1 MKNYKLLALL
11 TLLNTPFLL
20 LAQRGYSSASM
31 GMSKQKSAQMIIP
44 QPDEIVVEEYFN
56 YHIHDLPLPEGNLA
70 VGMDVRW
77 GNNQVSP
84 TSNEAVLQIG
94 LTTGQK
100 EAYLNS
106 PPVNISLVIDKSGS
120 MGADGRLVKTKQ
132 AMAELVKH
140 LRPKDFISIVQF
152 DHVASVVL
160 PTQNVTNSA
169 KIQEAISNIHLG
181 GSTNLQDGI
190 MLGFQ
195 EALKN
200 DRTNVSSRVIVLTD
214 AIANT
219 GVIDPE
225 KMIQNSQGYSA
236 ENSIDFAM
244 IGVGV
249 DFNYSLSRQLTQ
261 NGKNQIHFINDP
273 DDIKKVF
280 VNEVEALLYPAA
292 KMPSIEI
299 EFGENL
305 ELAQFYGYDPT
316 VGNHTIRLNLNNMN
330 AGLTQV
336 ILAKFKVKGGK
347 KKGTNVKVKLNY
359 FDIQKNQ
366 MVSQNLKTKLFI
378 DNSWTDYN
386 MLQDRDVEKNYRI
399 AQMAQDLKIMSEFHQ
414 KNQPFAAKGHLSLA
428 IDSIK
433 KEYPNPTDV
442 DFLRMLNIL
451 ENYMGRLN
459 GLLAKK

>member
-1 MKNYKLLALL
+1 MKNYKLLVL
-11 TLLNTPFLL
+11 TILVNLPFLM
-20 LAQRGYSSASM
+20 LAQQGYSSASM

-44 QPDEIVVEEYFN
+44 QPDEIIVEEYFN
-56 YHIHDLPLPEGNLA
+56 YHTHNLPLPEGNLA
-70 VGMDVRW
+70 VGMDIRW
-77 GNNQVSP
+77 GNKRVSP
-84 TSNEAVLQIG
+84 SSNEAVLQIG
-94 LTTGQK
+94 LTTGRK

-120 MGADGRLVKTKQ
+120 MASEGRLVKTKQ

-140 LRPKDFISIVQF
+140 LRPKDFISIVEF
-152 DHVASVVL
+152 DHVAKVVL
-160 PTQNVTNSA
+160 PTQNVNNLTA
-169 KIQEAISNIHLG
+169 IQTAISSIQLG
-181 GSTNLQDGI
+181 GSTNLHDGI

-200 DRTNVSSRVIVLTD
+200 DRSNVSSRVIVLTD
-214 AIANT
+214 AIANS

-249 DFNYSLSRQLTQ
+249 DFNYELSRQLTQ
-261 NGKNQIHFINDP
+261 HGKNQIHFINDP
-273 DDIKKVF
+273 NDIKKIF

-292 KMPSIEI
+292 KNPVLEI
-299 EFGENL
+299 EFGKNL
-305 ELAQFYGYDPT
+305 EIAQFYGYQPT
-316 VGNHTIRLNLNNMN
+316 IDDNTIRLNLNNIN

-336 ILAKFKVKGGK
+336 ILTKFKVKGGK
-347 KKGTNVKVKLNY
+347 EKGTKVKATLTY
-359 FDIQKNQ
+359 FDVQKNK
-366 MVSQNLKTKLFI
+366 MVSQNLRTQLNI
-378 DNSWTDYN
+378 DNSWSVHN
-386 MLQDRDVEKNYRI
+386 MLKDHEVEKNYRI
-399 AQMAQDLKIMSEFHQ
+399 AQMAQDLKTMAEFYQ
-414 KNQPFAAKGHLSLA
+414 KNQPYAAKGHLSLA
-428 IDSIK
+428 IDTLK

-459 GLLAKK
+459 ELLAKK

>member
-1 MKNYKLLALL
+1 MKNYKLLILFI
-11 TLLNTPFLL
+11 LLNTPFLVF
-20 LAQRGYSSASM
+20 AQHGYSSASM
-31 GMSKQKSAQMIIP
+31 GMSKQKSTQMIIP
-44 QPDEIVVEEYFN
+44 QPGEIVVEEYFN
-56 YHIHDLPLPEGNLA
+56 YHTHNLPLPEGNLPI
-70 VGMDVRW
+70 GLDVRW
-77 GNNQVSP
+77 GNRTVSP

-120 MGADGRLVKTKQ
+120 MAAEGRLVKTKQ

-152 DHVASVVL
+152 DHVARVVL
-160 PTQNVTNSA
+160 PTQNVTDLT
-169 KIQEAISNIHLG
+169 KIQEAISSIQLG
-181 GSTNLQDGI
+181 GSTNLHDGI

-200 DRTNVSSRVIVLTD
+200 DRNNISSRVIVLTD

-219 GVIDPE
+219 GEIDPE

-249 DFNYSLSRQLTQ
+249 DFNYELSRQLTQ

-273 DDIKKVF
+273 NDIKKIF
-280 VNEVEALLYPAA
+280 VNEVEALLYPVA
-292 KMPSIEI
+292 KMPSLEI
-299 EFGENL
+299 EFRENL
-305 ELAQFYGYDPT
+305 EVVQFYGYEPT
-316 VGNHTIRLNLNNMN
+316 IGNQTIRLNLNNIN

-336 ILAKFKVKGGK
+336 ILTKFKVKGGDEK
-347 KKGTNVKVKLNY
+347 RTRVKVKLNY
-359 FDIQKNQ
+359 FDVQKNR
-366 MVSQNLKTKLFI
+366 MESQVTYTNLEI
-378 DNSWTDYN
+378 DSSWGTYK
-386 MLQDRDVEKNYRI
+386 MLQDPDVEKNYRI
-399 AQMAQDLKIMSEFHQ
+399 AQMAQDLKIMSEFYQ
-414 KNQPFAAKGHLSLA
+414 KNQPFAVKGHLSLA

-459 GLLAKK
+459 GLIARK

>member
-11 TLLNTPFLL
+11 ILLKTPFLL
-20 LAQRGYSSASM
+20 LAQQGYSSAAM
-31 GMSKQKSAQMIIP
+31 GMSKQKSSQMIIP

-56 YHIHDLPLPEGNLA
+56 YHTHALPLPEGNLA
-70 VGMDVRW
+70 VGLDVRW

-84 TSNEAVLQIG
+84 VSNEAVLQIG
-94 LTTGQK
+94 LTTGLK
-100 EAYLNS
+100 EAYLDS

-120 MGADGRLVKTKQ
+120 MGAEGRLVKTKQ

-152 DHVASVVL
+152 DHVANVVL
-160 PTQNVTNSA
+160 PTQNVNDLT
-169 KIQEAISNIHLG
+169 KIQQAISSIQLG
-181 GSTNLQDGI
+181 GSTNLHDGI
-190 MLGFQ
+190 MMGFK

-200 DRTNVSSRVIVLTD
+200 DRSNVSSRVIVLTD

-225 KMIQNSQGYSA
+225 KIIQNSQGYSA

-249 DFNYSLSRQLTQ
+249 DFNYQLSRQLTQ

-292 KMPSIEI
+292 KMPSLEI
-299 EFGENL
+299 EFGGIL
-305 ELAQFYGYDPT
+305 ELDQFYGYDPT
-316 VGNHTIRLNLNNMN
+316 IGNQTIRLNLNNIN

-347 KKGTNVKVKLNY
+347 KKGTNVEVKLNY
-359 FDIQKNQ
+359 FDVQKNK
-366 MVSQNLKTKLFI
+366 MVSQKVKTNLKI
-378 DNSWTDYN
+378 DNSWTAHN
-386 MLQDRDVEKNYRI
+386 MLQDRDMEKNYRI
-399 AQMAQDLKIMSEFHQ
+399 AQMAQDLKIMSEFYQ
-414 KNQPFAAKGHLSLA
+414 KNQPFVAKGHLSLA

>member
-11 TLLNTPFLL
+11 ILLHTPFLL
-20 LAQRGYSSASM
+20 LAQQGYSSASM

-56 YHIHDLPLPEGNLA
+56 YHTHALPLPEGNLA
-70 VGMDVRW
+70 VGLDVRW

-94 LTTGQK
+94 LTTGLK

-120 MGADGRLVKTKQ
+120 MGAEGRLVKTKQ

-152 DHVASVVL
+152 DHVANVVL
-160 PTQNVTNSA
+160 PTQNVTDLA
-169 KIQEAISNIHLG
+169 KIQQAISSIQLG
-181 GSTNLQDGI
+181 GSTNLHDGI

-200 DRTNVSSRVIVLTD
+200 DQTNVSSRVIVLTD

-249 DFNYSLSRQLTQ
+249 DFNYQLSRQLTQ

-292 KMPSIEI
+292 KMPSMEI

-305 ELAQFYGYDPT
+305 ELDQFYGYDPT
-316 VGNHTIRLNLNNMN
+316 IGNQTIRLNLNNIN

-359 FDIQKNQ
+359 FDVQKNK
-366 MVSQNLKTKLFI
+366 MISQNVKTNLKI
-378 DNSWTDYN
+378 DNSWTAHK
-386 MLQDRDVEKNYRI
+386 MLQDTDVGKNYRI
-399 AQMAQDLKIMSEFHQ
+399 AQMAQDLKIMSEFYQ

>member
-1 MKNYKLLALL
+1 MKNYKLL
-11 TLLNTPFLL
+11 TLLILINTPFFLI
-20 LAQRGYSSASM
+20 AQQGYSSASM

-44 QPDEIVVEEYFN
+44 QPDEIIVEEYFN
-56 YHIHDLPLPEGNLA
+56 YHTHNLPLPEGNLA
-70 VGMDVRW
+70 VGLDLKW
-77 GNNQVSP
+77 GNNMVSP
-84 TSNEAVLQIG
+84 ASNEAVLQIG
-94 LTTGQK
+94 LTTGRK

-120 MGADGRLVKTKQ
+120 MASEGRLVKTKQ

-152 DHVASVVL
+152 DHVANVVL
-160 PTQNVTNSA
+160 PTQNVNDLT
-169 KIQEAISNIHLG
+169 KIQQAISSIQLG
-181 GSTNLQDGI
+181 GSTNLHDGI

-200 DRTNVSSRVIVLTD
+200 DRKNVSSRVIVLTD

-249 DFNYSLSRQLTQ
+249 DFNYELSRQLTQ
-261 NGKNQIHFINDP
+261 HGKNQIHFINDP
-273 DDIKKVF
+273 NDIKKIF

-292 KMPSIEI
+292 KMPSLEI

-305 ELAQFYGYDPT
+305 EVAQFYGYDPT
-316 VGNHTIRLNLNNMN
+316 MDNRTIRLNLNNIN

-336 ILAKFKVKGGK
+336 ILTKFKVKGGK
-347 KKGTNVKVKLNY
+347 EKGTQVIVKLNY
-359 FDIQKNQ
+359 FDVQKNK
-366 MVSQNLKTKLFI
+366 MVSQKLRTNLEI
-378 DNSWTDYN
+378 DNSWTAHN
-386 MLQDRDVEKNYRI
+386 MLQDREVEKNYRI
-399 AQMAQDLKIMSEFHQ
+399 AQMAQDLKIMSEFYQ

-459 GLLAKK
+459 NLLAKK

>member
-11 TLLNTPFLL
+11 VLLNTPFLL
-20 LAQRGYSSASM
+20 LAQQGYSSASM
-31 GMSKQKSAQMIIP
+31 GMSKQKSAQLIIP

-56 YHIHDLPLPEGNLA
+56 YHTHNLPLPEGNLA
-70 VGMDVRW
+70 VGLDVRW

-94 LTTGQK
+94 LTTGRK

-120 MGADGRLVKTKQ
+120 MGAEGRLVKTKQ
-132 AMAELVKH
+132 AMAELVKY

-152 DHVASVVL
+152 DHVANVVL
-160 PTQNVTNSA
+160 PTQNVTDLA
-169 KIQEAISNIHLG
+169 KIQQAISSIQLG
-181 GSTNLQDGI
+181 GSTNLHDGI

-249 DFNYSLSRQLTQ
+249 DFNYQLSRQLTQ
-261 NGKNQIHFINDP
+261 HGKNQIHFINDP

-292 KMPSIEI
+292 KMPSLEI

-305 ELAQFYGYDPT
+305 ELTQLYGYDPT
-316 VGNHTIRLNLNNMN
+316 IGNQTIRLNLNNMN

-347 KKGTNVKVKLNY
+347 EKGTKVKVKLNY
-359 FDIQKNQ
+359 FDIQKNK
-366 MVSQNLKTKLFI
+366 MVSQNLSTNLEI
-378 DNSWTDYN
+378 DNSWTAHN
-386 MLQDRDVEKNYRI
+386 MLQDREVEKNYRI
-399 AQMAQDLKIMSEFHQ
+399 AQMAQDLKIMSEFYQ

-428 IDSIK
+428 IEAIK

-459 GLLAKK
+459 GLMAKN